1 MASVAVLLVVSDDER
16 QREKLRADLEHRFG
30 TDYEVR
36 ACDSL
41 AAPDQL
47 AVEPGTT
54 PAAVLTAADLP
65 TTGQSGIDLLHLV
78 RARHPGARR
87 ILLVNRGKWRDH
99 PVRRAMVLGEVHSY
113 LFVPWEPRE
122 RWLYQPMSEYLADW
136 SLTQPPERVAISMVG
151 VQWHERS
158 HHLRD
163 IFTRASIPFEF
174 HAETSEE
181 GKALL
186 AETGQDGGRLP
197 VVRIHPGQ
205 VLADPTDAEVV
216 EALGFETQPVDL
228 DCDVAIVGAGPSGLS
243 SAVYSASEGL
253 RTVVI
258 EPGVP
263 GGQAGTS
270 SMIRNYLGFP
280 HGVSG
285 ADMTNRALEQAW
297 LFGARMLLARRAVTL
312 SADGDR
318 RILTT
323 DIGDRISARA
333 VVIAVGV
340 TWRRLQVPS
349 LDALIGSGVFYGAAS
364 SEADAMTGKRVI
376 IVGGGN
382 SAGQAAVYLA
392 RFARSVTIVIRRPAL
407 AETMSDYLV
416 REIGATPVI
425 NVRPETEIVD
435 GGGDGRL
442 EYVLLRSGRTAAEE
456 AIEASAL
463 FVMIGAEP
471 RTDWLAPVLARDEQG
486 YVLTGAHLEEVP
498 DGRAYRPG
506 YLETSMPGVFAV
518 GDVRHASTKRV
529 ASSVGSGAIAV
540 QLIHEYLSG

>member
-1 MASVAVLLVVSDDER
+1 
-16 QREKLRADLEHRFG
+16 
-30 TDYEVR
+30 
-36 ACDSL
+36 
-41 AAPDQL
+41 
-47 AVEPGTT
+47 
-54 PAAVLTAADLP
+54 
-65 TTGQSGIDLLHLV
+65 
-78 RARHPGARR
+78 
-87 ILLVNRGKWRDH
+87 
-99 PVRRAMVLGEVHSY
+99 
-113 LFVPWEPRE
+113 
-122 RWLYQPMSEYLADW
+122 
-136 SLTQPPERVAISMVG
+136 
-151 VQWHERS
+151 
-158 HHLRD
+158 
-163 IFTRASIPFEF
+163 
-174 HAETSEE
+174 
-181 GKALL
+181 
-186 AETGQDGGRLP
+186 
-197 VVRIHPGQ
+197 
-205 VLADPTDAEVV
+205 
-216 EALGFETQPVDL
+216 
-228 DCDVAIVGAGPSGLS
+228 
-243 SAVYSASEGL
+243 
-253 RTVVI
+253 
-258 EPGVP
+258 
-263 GGQAGTS
+263 
-270 SMIRNYLGFP
+270 
-280 HGVSG
+280 
-285 ADMTNRALEQAW
+285 
-297 LFGARMLLARRAVTL
+297 VTL